1 VTKLATWDPAQYLR
15 WSDHRLRPAVDLVQ
29 RIPLARPAH
38 IVDLGCGTG
47 NVTAVLRRVWPE
59 ARVTGVDAS
68 AAMLERARRLLGPD
82 VALHRQALP
91 DLAIDGVFDAAVSTL
106 DGLNYLTPGEL
117 GPALMALHGR
127 IRPGGWLV
135 FDVHTDAMMDLAART
150 PVLAGESNGKRFT
163 ITNAVDADARTCD
176 SRIEVTADSGRDA
189 FSERHVQHFFTDGLI
204 REALTVAGF
213 VVQAVVDEYTH
224 DPVSASTLRATW
236 IARRPPSP
244 RA

>member
-1 VTKLATWDPAQYLR
+1 VYDEIVVDPCHPR
-15 WSDHRLRPAVDLVQ
+15 WAAFLDDLWAADPDGV
-29 RIPLARPAH
+29 RTVLD
-38 IVDLGCGTG
+38 VCCGTG
-47 NVTAVLRRVWPE
+47 LMAAELI
-59 ARVTGVDAS
+59 ALGYHLTGVDAS